1 VPLARIARA
10 RHWVFD
16 LDGTLTVAVHDFDAI
31 RTELGLPAGRPILES
46 LAELPP
52 EESAPLAVR
61 LDAIELEIAREARP
75 AEGAADLLAELLR
88 AGVDLG
94 IATRNS
100 LANAHETLRAAG
112 LDGFF
117 APDSI
122 VGRDEAP
129 PKPRP
134 DAIHRLLDGWRGATE
149 AAVMVGDYL
158 FDLEAGRGAGAATVY
173 VDPSGRFPF
182 GHLADLR
189 VRSLAE
195 LAERVRL
202 DFPDPLR

>member
-1 VPLARIARA
+1 MVAARIARA

-31 RTELGLPAGRPILES
+31 RAELGLPVGRPILEA
-46 LAELPP
+46 LADLPP
-52 EESAPLAVR
+52 EEAAPLVAR

-75 AEGAADLLAELLR
+75 ADGASDLLSRLR
-88 AGVDLG
+88 SAGVDLG

-100 LANAHETLRAAG
+100 RENALETLRAAG

-117 APDSI
+117 PREAI
-122 VGRDEAP
+122 LGRDEAP

-134 DAIHRLLDGWRGATE
+134 DAILRLLASWRGASE

-158 FDLEAGRGAGAATVY
+158 FDLEAGREAGAVTVY
-173 VDPSGRFPF
+173 VDPSGLFPF
-182 GHLADLR
+182 ARLADLQ
-189 VRSLAE
+189 VRSLADV
-195 LAERVRL
+195 AAVARL
-202 DFPDPLR
+202 DFADPRR